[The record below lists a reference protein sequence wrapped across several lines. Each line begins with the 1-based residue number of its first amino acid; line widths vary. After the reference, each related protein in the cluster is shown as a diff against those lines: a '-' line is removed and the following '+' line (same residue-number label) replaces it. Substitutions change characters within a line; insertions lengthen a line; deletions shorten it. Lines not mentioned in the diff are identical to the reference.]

1 MKRVLPSDRHKK
13 ILLETQC
20 ELWAELI
27 FVFLPFIIIF
37 VISTHKDS
45 SINILY
51 EPEWSMAASILTG
64 QTIVRFISG
73 LLNSKVDYKI
83 GVVSLIVTI
92 LIAFI
97 LAPSLLVLPLIMI
110 STSPETYLVVTQ
122 IVLFILAVLLFLFLG
137 ETEFYI
143 KKQVEDE

>member
-1 MKRVLPSDRHKK
+1 M
-13 ILLETQC
+13 
-20 ELWAELI
+20 
-27 FVFLPFIIIF
+27 
-37 VISTHKDS
+37 ISTHKDS

-97 LAPSLLVLPLIMI
+97 LAPSLLVLTLIMI
-110 STSPETYLVVTQ
+110 STSIETYLVVTQ